1 MPVENELN
9 VEAKRDALAVLS
21 SIKALAVIDQ
31 PSLSLAN
38 GLLVRI
44 KALRRNFDEEFN
56 PGIAEAFQHHRTLV
70 AQKKKWTDPLDDA
83 ERLLKP
89 KIATYLRDEDERRL
103 AAERA
108 AQRAKEVAEAKAV
121 VAADKATDLIHEG
134 RLDEAEKVVEQ
145 AAVDIEAVNASVPL
159 IPDKPVA
166 EGASLRTLW
175 EWDVEDESKVPR
187 LFLKLDE
194 VKINGYVRNMKDQ
207 GHIDGIHIY
216 KTTTVASRGQR

>member
-1 MPVENELN
+1 MRTPEQKT
-9 VEAKRDALAVLS
+9 EALTVLEKADAIAV
-21 SIKALAVIDQ
+21 VDQ
-31 PSLSLAN
+31 PSLTVAN
-38 GLLVRI
+38 DYLLQVKEIRRRVDD
-44 KALRRNFDEEFN
+44 KAN
-56 PGIAEAFQHHRTLV
+56 PTIAEAYQHHRHLV
-70 AQKKKWTDPLDDA
+70 ALKKELTDPLDRIEA
-83 ERLLKP
+83 ILKP
-89 KIATYLRDEDERRL
+89 KIAQFLKAEDERRL

-216 KTTTVASRGQR
+216 KTTTVASRAGAR